1 MKTSLWIAPTVFA
14 LLSACSGDSPQD
26 PAGTTPAGGEPVLVE
41 EDLPSPEEEAAKA
54 AESIDDGNADD
65 ELKRLEQELGDG

>member
-1 MKTSLWIAPTVFA
+1 MKTSLWIAPAVLT
-14 LLSACSGDSPQD
+14 LLVACSGDSPQD
-26 PAGTTPAGGEPVLVE
+26 PAGTAPAGSEPVLVE
-41 EDLPSPEEEAAKA
+41 EDLPSAEEEAAKA